1 VVALAAPGSVGSV
14 IESPVDVLVIGAGV
28 SGLTTAVRLA
38 EAGLRVRVH
47 TAQPSDETTSAAAG
61 AMWGPYLVEP
71 RDKVRRWG
79 LATLNTLR
87 ELAEVPGT
95 GVRIVAGIEASRTP
109 ADPPDW
115 ADLLDEMR
123 PCSTSEL
130 PMGFVCGWRFAAPM
144 IDMSVYLRYLA
155 SRLRRAGGQIVA
167 RTERSLRDAL
177 PSAPM
182 VVNCAGIGA
191 RELVPDPGLT
201 AIRGQL
207 VVIDNPGID
216 EFFSEDTGVSPDLL
230 HIYPQGDL
238 VVVGGTAESGSYDLV
253 PDQQTAEQI
262 LRRCAA
268 IEPRLRDARIR
279 ELRVGLRPTRAAIR
293 VEEAPCDQ
301 GRLFH
306 NYGHGG
312 AGVSL
317 SWGCAEDITARI
329 TAGCA

>member
-1 VVALAAPGSVGSV
+1 VGSV
-14 IESPVDVLVIGAGV
+14 IESPVDVVVIGAGV
-28 SGLTTAVRLA
+28 SGLTTAVCLA

-47 TAQPSDETTSAAAG
+47 TAQPPVETTSAAAG

-71 RDKVRRWG
+71 RDQVGRWG

-87 ELAEVPGT
+87 ELAQIPGT
-95 GVRIVAGIEASRTP
+95 GVQIVAGIEASRILVE
-109 ADPPDW
+109 PPDW
-115 ADLLDEMR
+115 AKLLGGMR
-123 PCSTSEL
+123 PCSTGEL
-130 PMGFVCGWRFAAPM
+130 PTGFVCGWRFAVPM
-144 IDMSVYLRYLA
+144 IDMPVYLEYLA
-155 SRLRRAGGQIVA
+155 ARLRRAGGQIVA

-177 PSAPM
+177 RSVPM

-207 VVIDNPGID
+207 VVVDNPGID
-216 EFFSEDTGVSPDLL
+216 EFFSEDTGVSPDLV
-230 HIYPQGDL
+230 HIYPQGD
-238 VVVGGTAESGSYDLV
+238 VVVLGGTAELDSYDLV
-253 PDQQTAEQI
+253 PDQQTAGQI

-268 IEPRLRDARIR
+268 IEPRLRDARVR

-293 VEEAPCDQ
+293 VEEAPSDQ
-301 GRLFH
+301 GRLLH

-317 SWGCAEDITARI
+317 SWGCAEDITTRAMV
-329 TAGCA
+329 G